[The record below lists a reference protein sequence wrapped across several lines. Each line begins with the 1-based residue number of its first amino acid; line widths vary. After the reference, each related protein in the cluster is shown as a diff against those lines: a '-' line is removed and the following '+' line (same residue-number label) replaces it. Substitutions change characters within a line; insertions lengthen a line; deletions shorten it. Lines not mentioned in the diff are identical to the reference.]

1 MNDWEDVQY
10 GHHFDD
16 EIQNSKYIKMV
27 LLLDVLVYLMSQS
40 GSSLLLELPASDENP
55 VF

>member
-10 GHHFDD
+10 GHDFDD
-16 EIQNSKYIKMV
+16 EIQNSKYIVMVILLGALV
-27 LLLDVLVYLMSQS
+27 LLTPQS